1 MINHGRNSGNRR
13 GSTKLATLAFGVA
26 GFTFA
31 AAGPATADVTGDVAE
46 GQKVNKKGLQCGGQE
61 RVVASPSLGTLGTEK
76 HAWVY
81 YNCGNSTVRRY
92 ADIGRW
98 NPDGKCYGIG
108 PGQARV
114 LDTILT
120 VPGLGNIYNG
130 SKRC

>member
-1 MINHGRNSGNRR
+1 MSDHGQNSGDQRW
-13 GSTKLATLAFGVA
+13 STKLATLAFGVA
-26 GFTFA
+26 GITVT
-31 AAGPATADVTGDVAE
+31 AAGPASADVTGDVAE
-46 GQKVNKKGLQCGGQE
+46 GQFVNKKGLHCGGQE
-61 RVVASPSLGTLGTEK
+61 RVVASPSLGTMGTEK

-81 YNCGNSTVRRY
+81 YNCGKSTVRRY
-92 ADIGRW
+92 ADIGRS

-130 SKRC
+130 SKPC